1 MFQKFFLLLILL
13 SFSLE
18 MIEYNNGNESEI
30 FQCKEEITQSP
41 IDIKFY
47 EFKEEKKTIK
57 ENITLKYI
65 KGFYPPLYG
74 EKLDDNLEMSINE
87 NQMAKSFILY
97 NNISCVYNAKK
108 LRVHIFAEHTFENN
122 KNDIEIQIM
131 HKKEFNSKFICPDNL
146 GISIFFSSQNN
157 KVSNVINKLYRVNE
171 DEKEDIFQRYTL
183 SDVTSLDLNKYTNDN
198 SDYYWY
204 FGSGT
209 FPKKDKLTFTSCDE
223 VLWILFNKV
232 RDISEEEL
240 KALIISTMNIY
251 PNGNSRTT
259 GNEDSIRNSQNIE
272 VFYDKNSS

>member
-1 MFQKFFLLLILL
+1 MFQKFFLLLILI
-13 SFSLE
+13 SFTLE
-18 MIEYNNGNESEI
+18 IIEYNNGNESEI

-131 HKKEFNSKFICPDNL
+131 HKKESNSKLICPDNL

-157 KVSNVINKLYRVNE
+157 KVSNVINKFYRVNE

-259 GNEDSIRNSQNIE
+259 GNEDNIRNSQNIE

>member
-1 MFQKFFLLLILL
+1 MFQKFFLFLILL

-18 MIEYNNGNESEI
+18 IIEYNNGNESEI

>member
-1 MFQKFFLLLILL
+1 MFQKFFLLLILI
-13 SFSLE
+13 SFTLE
-18 MIEYNNGNESEI
+18 IIEYNNGNESEI

-157 KVSNVINKLYRVNE
+157 KVSNVINKFYRVNE
-171 DEKEDIFQRYTL
+171 DEKKDIFQRYIL

-259 GNEDSIRNSQNIE
+259 GNEDSIRNSQNIK
-272 VFYDKNSS
+272 VLYDKKSY

>member
-1 MFQKFFLLLILL
+1 MFQKFFLLLILI
-13 SFSLE
+13 SFTLE
-18 MIEYNNGNESEI
+18 IIEYNNGNESEI

-47 EFKEEKKTIK
+47 EFKEEKGTIK
-57 ENITLKYI
+57 ENTTLKYI
-65 KGFYPPLYG
+65 KGFFPPLYG
-74 EKLDDNLEMSINE
+74 EKLDENLEMTINK
-87 NQMAKSFILY
+87 NQMVKSYILY
-97 NNISCVYNAKK
+97 NNISCVYNTIK

-131 HKKEFNSKFICPDNL
+131 HKKEINSKFICPDNL

-157 KVSNVINKLYRVNE
+157 KVSNVINKFYRVNE
-171 DEKEDIFQRYTL
+171 DEKEDFFQRYYL

-240 KALIISTMNIY
+240 KALIISTMHIY

>member
-1 MFQKFFLLLILL
+1 MFQKFFLFLILL

-18 MIEYNNGNESEI
+18 IIEYNNGNESEI

-259 GNEDSIRNSQNIE
+259 GNEDNIRNSQNIE

>member
-18 MIEYNNGNESEI
+18 IIEYNNGNESEI

-131 HKKEFNSKFICPDNL
+131 HKKEINSKFICPDNL

-157 KVSNVINKLYRVNE
+157 KVSNVINKFYRVNE
-171 DEKEDIFQRYTL
+171 DEKEDIFQRYYL

-198 SDYYWY
+198 SDFYWY

-240 KALIISTMNIY
+240 KALIISTMHIY

>member
-157 KVSNVINKLYRVNE
+157 KVSNVINKFYRFNE

>member
-1 MFQKFFLLLILL
+1 MFQKFFLLLILI
-13 SFSLE
+13 SFTLE
-18 MIEYNNGNESEI
+18 IIEYNNGNESEI

-47 EFKEEKKTIK
+47 EFKEEKNTIK
-57 ENITLKYI
+57 ENTTLKYI
-65 KGFYPPLYG
+65 KGFFPPLYG
-74 EKLDDNLEMSINE
+74 EKLDENLEMNINK
-87 NQMAKSFILY
+87 NQMAKSYILY
-97 NNISCVYNAKK
+97 NNISCVYNAIK

-131 HKKEFNSKFICPDNL
+131 HKKESNSKLICPDNL

-157 KVSNVINKLYRVNE
+157 KVSNVINKFYRVNE
-171 DEKEDIFQRYTL
+171 DEKEDIFQRYNLT
-183 SDVTSLDLNKYTNDN
+183 DVTSLDLNKYTNDN
-198 SDYYWY
+198 SDFYWY

>member
-157 KVSNVINKLYRVNE
+157 KVSNVINKFYCVNE